1 MSKLFVLV
9 LVLMSFGASA
19 QNVGIN
25 NTDPQTALD
34 ISGKLRIRSTGFDV
48 TAGGTITLLNS
59 GTSYYSLNGNPGSD
73 FTVVLPAGVKG
84 TFLVVENATYDGY
97 SANVTGLTSIL
108 PGKSKLFIYGD
119 TGWVLAH
126 ESEESQLEKITEGGN
141 TGWRLLTEN
150 PDYHGNIG
158 QKAMDLSVST
168 LGANSIYGATG
179 EYAVALGRDVISEGE
194 SAIAI
199 GKDVKANGLAA
210 TSLGSG
216 NEVNSDYSTALG
228 NDNDINTSHGAVAIG
243 SNNELSN
250 ANNST
255 ALGSANIVNAN
266 AASAIGESNTV
277 SGIAATAIG
286 SNNNTEGDYAAS
298 IGFANA
304 AIGNNSLA
312 IGNSNAASNENA
324 IAMGNESEALG
335 VTTTAM
341 GTSWASSF
349 LSVSMGRY
357 SDTIVG
363 SNRNTWV
370 DTDPLLTLGNGSN
383 YTNLKNAM
391 TVYKNGTLQLE
402 NHTTTPANSTNK
414 FYVQNNEPY
423 FGTSGLK
430 SQLEKITEGG
440 NTGWRLAGRNPN
452 NYGDIGIGAID
463 FSHFAFESTDRGA
476 TGEKSVAMGVGTKA
490 THFASTAMGD
500 ATTASQFA
508 ATALGH
514 NTTASGESSTAMG
527 RQTTASGLNSTAM
540 GWGSTAGGHSSTAMG
555 WGTISN
561 NEASTAIGRQTTAS
575 GLNSTAMGF
584 NSTAS
589 GENSVVMGVGTNATH
604 FASTAMGDA
613 TTASQF
619 AATALG
625 FNTIASGESS
635 TAMGRQTTASGLNST
650 AMGFGS
656 TAGGHSSTAMGR
668 QTTASGLNSTAM
680 GFNSTASGEN
690 SVAMGFFSTSSG
702 HTSLAANNSIA
713 AGHTSLAAN
722 NSIAAGLRSASFN
735 QSQALGENSFATGN
749 GHVGST
755 GTNAAGIAGGG
766 AFGVNASALGEG
778 THAWSFSST
787 SLGRYNDGFQSTS
800 NTNTWVNTDPL
811 FIIGNGTSN
820 TDRKNAMTVYK
831 NGTLQLE
838 NHTTTPANSTNKFY
852 VQNNE
857 PYFGTSGLK
866 SQLEK
871 ITEGGNTGWRL
882 AGRDPNNYGD
892 IGNNAV
898 DLSYSLDPTS
908 QKGAI
913 NTRSFAAGYETTAGG
928 PSSTVMGIFSSAEG
942 DRSTAF
948 GNQTTAFGASS
959 TAMGNNTKAI
969 GASSTAMGYNTKS
982 LGDYGAVSMG
992 HFSTAAGDVSFAMG
1006 DNVVA
1011 KSYESVAFGRYNDSI
1026 ATSNPTSWV
1035 DSDPLFIIGNGTSD
1049 TDRKNAMTVYKNANT
1064 EISGYTR
1071 LGLASEGAPIIKT
1084 KKITSTSHADHNGEQ
1099 SISHGLSASKI
1110 LSVSVLIEWN
1120 TNQFAPPAYSQSAN
1134 LLYNYYINDGNIVI
1148 RNDTPSGNC
1157 LICNKPVKLFIT
1169 YEE

>member
-1 MSKLFVLV
+1 M
-9 LVLMSFGASA
+9 
-19 QNVGIN
+19 
-25 NTDPQTALD
+25 
-34 ISGKLRIRSTGFDV
+34 
-48 TAGGTITLLNS
+48 
-59 GTSYYSLNGNPGSD
+59 
-73 FTVVLPAGVKG
+73 
-84 TFLVVENATYDGY
+84 VVENATYDGY
-97 SANVTGLTSIL
+97 SANVTGLTSIS

-126 ESEESQLEKITEGGN
+126 ESEESQLAKITEGGN
-141 TGWRLLTEN
+141 TGWRLLSED
-150 PDYHGNIG
+150 PIDHGNIG
-158 QKAMDLSVST
+158 QKALDLSVST

-589 GENSVVMGVGTNATH
+589 GENSV
-604 FASTAMGDA
+604 
-613 TTASQF
+613 
-619 AATALG
+619 
-625 FNTIASGESS
+625 
-635 TAMGRQTTASGLNST
+635 
-650 AMGFGS
+650 
-656 TAGGHSSTAMGR
+656 
-668 QTTASGLNSTAM
+668 
-680 GFNSTASGEN
+680 
-690 SVAMGFFSTSSG
+690 AMGFFSTSSG
-702 HTSLAANNSIA
+702 HTSLAANNSTA

-722 NSIAAGLRSASFN
+722 NSIAAGLRSGSFN